1 MLNPISS
8 GTQAQATA
16 QSAAERPTTPQPKP
30 QPVAAVKDTVQLS
43 AAAKAIQA
51 TFQEAIETP
60 AQTAKEAAG
69 GDRQAKRLLAKEAAA
84 KANR

>member
-8 GTQAQATA
+8 GTQARATA

-30 QPVAAVKDTVQLS
+30 QPVAAVKDTVQLR

-51 TFQEAIETP
+51 TFQKAIETP
-60 AQTAKEAAG
+60 AQTAKETAG

-84 KANR
+84 KANG